1 MNSEML
7 LIAILLGG
15 LAVVLVVEA
24 AAALRGQPQGRVNRR
39 LSLLAGGGDGR
50 VVLRKL
56 SRRPV
61 QGDNHDVALALLKFA
76 PVRTLDHL
84 AGRAGLL
91 TPIEHLLAA
100 LGLSAMAAVLACL
113 AAGIRPELAAPAG
126 LAGAAAAW
134 GLGLRR
140 LASRR
145 TARFAEQ
152 FPEALSLISR
162 SLRAGHPL
170 STALSLVAREMPD
183 PLGSEFGMVFDEM
196 TYGQDL
202 RGALT
207 NLCRRVDG
215 RELRYMAVA
224 ISIQQ
229 STGGNLAQLLDS
241 LAGVLREVERM
252 HRKVKALSAE
262 GRLSALVLSILP
274 FAVAFGIALVA
285 PGYYDEVFND
295 RPFLIV
301 LCLGGAGIGL
311 GIVMMVRMVNFR
323 F

>member
-1 MNSEML
+1 MTLEPI
-7 LIAILLGG
+7 LIAMLLGG

-24 AAALRGQPQGRVNRR
+24 VAARRGHPQDRVNRR
-39 LSLLAGGGDGR
+39 LSLLAGGGDAR

-56 SRRPV
+56 SRRPM
-61 QGDNHDVALALLKFA
+61 QGDNHDLALALLRIPPIRA
-76 PVRTLDHL
+76 LDHL
-84 AGRAGLL
+84 AARAGLL
-91 TPIEHLLAA
+91 TPIEHLLVA
-100 LGLSAMAAVLACL
+100 LGLSVVAAVLACL
-113 AAGIRPELAAPAG
+113 AAGIGPELAVPAG
-126 LAGAAAAW
+126 PVGAVVVW
-134 GLGLRR
+134 VLVLRR
-140 LASRR
+140 LARR
-145 TARFAEQ
+145 RNARFAEQ
-152 FPEALSLISR
+152 FPKALTLISR

-202 RGALT
+202 RGALA

-241 LAGVLREVERM
+241 LAGVLHEVERM
-252 HRKVKALSAE
+252 HRKVRALSAE
-262 GRLSALVLSILP
+262 GRLSALVLSVLP
-274 FAVAFGIALVA
+274 FAVAFGIALLA
-285 PGYYDEVFND
+285 PGYYDEVFRD

-311 GIVMMVRMVNFR
+311 GILMMVRMVNFR